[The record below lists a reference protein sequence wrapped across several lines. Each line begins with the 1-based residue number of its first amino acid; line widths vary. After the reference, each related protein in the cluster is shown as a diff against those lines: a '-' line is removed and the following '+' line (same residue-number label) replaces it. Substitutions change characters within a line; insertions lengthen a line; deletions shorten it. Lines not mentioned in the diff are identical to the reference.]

1 MSKNCI
7 YLKTNV
13 HDFRES
19 LKSIVFDYPVNN
31 PEINFDAIGEL
42 QLEHNKFGNN
52 IFIGDVHVDEA
63 FVSLVAPQRVG
74 MYSALPYLN
83 YLIMQ
88 QSPGTNLLARAGFDL
103 PQWFFRSTCTDI
115 ALSTFARDY
124 YFKIKLKDRAFG
136 GEMELWYEMVRIKDD
151 FGKMLRMLVYYSVFP
166 VGLLALLTDFAIL
179 PVLNTMMPVEIK
191 AIYIFAFI
199 LFFPVPFNMRF
210 DHKFALLINA
220 GIIALSY
227 FITIIP
233 DRYLLPDSG
242 LVLMILGLFFV
253 MFFAVNFYTISRMPL
268 VIEGIFVKAI
278 RGLK

>member
-1 MSKNCI
+1 MTKNCI
-7 YLKTNV
+7 YLKTNSK
-13 HDFRES
+13 DFSES
-19 LKSIVFDYPVNN
+19 LKSVVHDYPVKN
-31 PEINFDAIGEL
+31 PGPDFDAIGEL
-42 QLEHNKFGNN
+42 QLEHNRFGNN
-52 IFIGDVHVDEA
+52 TFIGDVHEHEA
-63 FVSLVAPQRVG
+63 FVSLVAPRRVG

-88 QSPGTNLLARAGFDL
+88 KSPGTNLLARTDFDL

-166 VGLLALLTDFAIL
+166 VALLALLTDFAIL

-191 AIYIFAFI
+191 AVYIFAFI
-199 LFFPVPFNMRF
+199 LFFPVPYSVRSH
-210 DHKFALLINA
+210 HKFALLINA

-242 LVLMILGLFFV
+242 LVLMILALFFL
-253 MFFAVNFYTISRMPL
+253 MFFAMNFYTISRMPL

-278 RGLK
+278 KELK